1 MIAIP
6 TFPARWHKILQVSFW
21 VSLLVTQELLSI
33 FLLNVKLT
41 GFLCSA
47 SGKSILITTYAT
59 VFVSQLV
66 HTIFLCSA
74 GGIKDGNAGNGV
86 GGKESQHGKLATIVI
101 NVVLGVSML
110 AWTIPCIYAVHSM
123 WIDAR
128 RDEWNLRSIPFADL
142 LVVFAAP
149 KTTTTPLPA
158 RLHHWHQ
165 RQRRKGRSIASEPLL
180 QEHETSIKDMEF
192 FRRPW
197 CDVCK
202 IRRGDRTYHCDF
214 LDGSAP
220 CAFDLDCGVARRVTS
235 TRHMERGR

>member
-1 MIAIP
+1 MPAFTLCPHLLYARIYSTPVLTLRPHSSTFPPFYVIKMIAIP

-41 GFLCSA
+41 GSLCSA

-110 AWTIPCIYAVHSM
+110 AWMIPCIYAVHSM

-149 KTTTTPLPA
+149 KTKTTPLPA

-180 QEHETSIKDMEF
+180 QEHETSIEDMEF
-192 FRRPW
+192 FR
-197 CDVCK
+197 
-202 IRRGDRTYHCDF
+202 
-214 LDGSAP
+214 
-220 CAFDLDCGVARRVTS
+220 
-235 TRHMERGR
+235 